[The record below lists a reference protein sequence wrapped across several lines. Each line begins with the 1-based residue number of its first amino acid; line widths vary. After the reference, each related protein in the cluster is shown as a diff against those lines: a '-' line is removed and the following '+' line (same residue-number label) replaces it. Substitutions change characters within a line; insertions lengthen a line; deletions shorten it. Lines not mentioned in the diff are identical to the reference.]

1 MLMLDM
7 NFKGRENLTK
17 VHGGNFEIATLPAFT
32 LVGPLSSSMH

>member
-17 VHGGNFEIATLPAFT
+17 VHGGNFEIATFNSQ
-32 LVGPLSSSMH
+32 LSL